1 MSLLDYQEAP
11 KSVYQ
16 TKRGQADSDEDRSA
30 SSGSSPRT
38 AAAGTSSDS
47 PSPDT
52 ELQEL
57 LEAPPSREV
66 FLEEH
71 RRRSAAEGRT
81 LALREVLNGVLA
93 RTAASR

>member
-1 MSLLDYQEAP
+1 MSACGHGGCSGLSQEFARRVELEL
-11 KSVYQ
+11 VY
-16 TKRGQADSDEDRSA
+16 
-30 SSGSSPRT
+30 
-38 AAAGTSSDS
+38 
-47 PSPDT
+47 T

>member
-1 MSLLDYQEAP
+1 MSACGHGGCSGLSQEFARRVELEL
-11 KSVYQ
+11 VY
-16 TKRGQADSDEDRSA
+16 
-30 SSGSSPRT
+30 
-38 AAAGTSSDS
+38 
-47 PSPDT
+47 T

-71 RRRSAAEGRT
+71 RRRSEVEGRT

-93 RTAASR
+93 RTAASL

>member
-1 MSLLDYQEAP
+1 MSACGHGGCSGLSQEFARRVELEL
-11 KSVYQ
+11 VY
-16 TKRGQADSDEDRSA
+16 
-30 SSGSSPRT
+30 
-38 AAAGTSSDS
+38 
-47 PSPDT
+47 T

-71 RRRSAAEGRT
+71 RRRTAAEGRT